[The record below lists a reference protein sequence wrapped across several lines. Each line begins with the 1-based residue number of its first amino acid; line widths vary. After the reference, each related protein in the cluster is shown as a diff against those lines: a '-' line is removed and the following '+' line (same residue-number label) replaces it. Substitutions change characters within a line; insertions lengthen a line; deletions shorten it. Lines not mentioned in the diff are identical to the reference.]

1 MLSALLRSETAVKGS
16 AVKRNVARFP
26 ALSRFQLTQPE
37 NEQLVT
43 ICDQFVSHKNLGKKC
58 FAFPKMAMGA
68 IELLAKVK
76 VDG

>member
-1 MLSALLRSETAVKGS
+1 MFSAVLRSETAVRVS

-43 ICDQFVSHKNLGKKC
+43 DCDQFVSHKDLGKKW
-58 FAFPKMAMGA
+58 FTFSKMAMNA
-68 IELLAKVK
+68 VELLAKVK
-76 VDG
+76 V

>member
-1 MLSALLRSETAVKGS
+1 MLSAVLRSETAVKGK

-37 NEQLVT
+37 NEQLIT
-43 ICDQFVSHKNLGKKC
+43 ECCRFASHKDLGKN
-58 FAFPKMAMGA
+58 
-68 IELLAKVK
+68 ESLTKVK